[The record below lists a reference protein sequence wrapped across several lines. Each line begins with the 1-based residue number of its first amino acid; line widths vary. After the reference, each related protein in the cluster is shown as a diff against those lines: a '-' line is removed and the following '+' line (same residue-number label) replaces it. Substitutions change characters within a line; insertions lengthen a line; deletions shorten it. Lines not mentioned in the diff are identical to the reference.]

1 MIVLISYRRRLIPVI
16 TSITEARSYIIRPH
30 DYAGIAKAD
39 RAVIDSV
46 PADRERWLSVCFR
59 AQEAF
64 GLALDAIVHYL
75 LAVGCVGTCQ

>member
-16 TSITEARSYIIRPH
+16 TSITEARSYITRPQ

-46 PADRERWLSVCFR
+46 PADREQWLSLFASELR
-59 AQEAF
+59 RR
-64 GLALDAIVHYL
+64 LAWRLMRLFTICL
-75 LAVGCVGTCQ
+75 LWAA